1 MINIISR
8 KDDVMYILLL
18 MLVITLLTLPAI
30 SGCSEE
36 PTDFNG
42 KDKNEKGENIK
53 KDTEENKEQDTEEI
67 NETTKLTISA
77 VGDIMVHG
85 PQLRAQY
92 DHETNEYDF
101 NDNFE
106 HITSLIEQ
114 SDLALANLETVL
126 AGEEQDFTSF
136 PLFNTPDALAD
147 ALKEAGFQVLSTAN
161 NHSLDRD
168 KLGIKRTVEVI
179 EDRGMKAIGTRKNTD
194 KVSYII
200 KEIEG
205 INIGLSAYTYET
217 PRYNKQRTINGIPMS
232 VEVNELLDSFN
243 PEELDEDM
251 NGMVER
257 VELLQNEG
265 ADLII
270 FFMHW
275 GQEYQRY
282 PDEYQK
288 KIAQELVENG
298 VDVIFGSHPHV
309 IQTVDEIKTDS
320 GKRGIIINSMGNFL
334 SNQRSKYLNNPYTED
349 GIIFHI
355 DILSDGDEEVSIDK
369 VSYTPT
375 WVQRYHEGG
384 QRNYSIL
391 PLPHALEDKEEYGLY
406 NETDIERAERAWDNT
421 RSILEEGSYEPKLS
435 N

>member
-1 MINIISR
+1 MIILYYKKDNI
-8 KDDVMYILLL
+8 YYTLLL
-18 MLVITLLTLPAI
+18 MLVITLFTLPAI
-30 SGCSEE
+30 SGCNDE
-36 PTDFNG
+36 PTDYNE
-42 KDKNEKGENIK
+42 KDKSKSGEKI
-53 KDTEENKEQDTEEI
+53 DENKAEDEEEI
-67 NETTKLTISA
+67 NETTELTISA
-77 VGDIMVHG
+77 VGDIMVHD
-85 PQLRAQY
+85 PQLDAQY
-92 DHETNEYDF
+92 DHETDKYDF
-101 NDNFE
+101 KDNFQHVTS
-106 HITSLIEQ
+106 HIQ
-114 SDLALANLETVL
+114 NSDLALANLETVL
-126 AGEEQDFTSF
+126 AGEEEEFTGF
-136 PLFNTPDALAD
+136 PLFNSPDALAD
-147 ALKEAGFQVLSTAN
+147 ALKQAGFHVLSTAN

-168 KLGIKRTVEVI
+168 KPGIKRTVEVI

-194 KVSYII
+194 KKSYII

-205 INIGLSAYTYET
+205 VDIGLSAYTYET
-217 PRYNKQRTINGIPMS
+217 PRYNNQRTINGIPMS
-232 VEVNELLDSFN
+232 EEVNELVDSFN
-243 PEELDEDM
+243 PEELDNDM
-251 NGMVER
+251 NEMVER
-257 VELLQNEG
+257 VELLQDEEV
-265 ADLII
+265 DLVV
-270 FFMHW
+270 FFLHW

-309 IQTVDEIKTDS
+309 IQPVDKIKTDS

-375 WVQRYHEGG
+375 WVHRFQEDG

-421 RSILEEGSYEPKLS
+421 RSILEEGSYEPELLK
-435 N
+435 